1 MPAVNAIEVAATIN
15 GVAPSRRANVNGAC
29 EFRIIASV
37 LDFRTMRVWN
47 APRYRVDHL
56 ADD

>member
-1 MPAVNAIEVAATIN
+1 MPAVNTIEVAATIN
-15 GVAPSRRANVNGAC
+15 GVAPSSRANVNRAF

-47 APRYRVDHL
+47 APRDRVDHL